1 MSVKHMKDPLLR
13 THYEIL
19 GLQQNCS
26 TKDIREAFLGLSKK
40 IHPDLNPED
49 PNCHQSF
56 LRLNE
61 AYTVLSKPDKRQ
73 IYDAS
78 LMQQR
83 HAMQQPYSSFSSS
96 WVETNAPY
104 GRST

>member
-1 MSVKHMKDPLLR
+1 M
-13 THYEIL
+13 
-19 GLQQNCS
+19 
-26 TKDIREAFLGLSKK
+26 IRPNHFKK
-40 IHPDLNPED
+40 SMIIYVAQIHPDLNPED

-78 LMQQR
+78 LMKQR

-104 GRST
+104 GRARY